1 MVFMQGEE
9 QPGYS
14 KHAHAYSFIDQ
25 KLLATALDN
34 LAMWD
39 KFVHNWF
46 SSI

>member
-14 KHAHAYSFIDQ
+14 KHAHAYSLIDQ
-25 KLLATALDN
+25 KLLATVLDN

-39 KFVHNWF
+39 KFAHN
-46 SSI
+46 